1 MFYLKAFAAT
11 MLALLLATYALQEAA
26 RPIFGPMVQDA
37 SDNIKALDEGAIP
50 IAPGQLD
57 PVPPPPPGWND

>member
-11 MLALLLATYALQEAA
+11 LLALILANYALQETA

-37 SDNIKALDEGAIP
+37 SDNIKALGGGAIP